1 MSNIN
6 ECLNQAIEIEGAI
19 GVALVDYGSGMC
31 RGQAGAGDLDL
42 EIAAAGN
49 AKVIRAKIRR
59 MEKWGSTRLLRT
71 C

>member
-6 ECLNQAIEIEGAI
+6 ECLNQAMEIEGAI

-31 RGQAGAGDLDL
+31 LGQAGGGDLDL

-49 AKVIRAKIRR
+49 TEVISVPLHLAGKGPS
-59 MEKWGSTRLLRT
+59 EPDHGAP
-71 C
+71 